1 MQAFSINCISL
12 SRRIGCES
20 CGESKILYIK
30 CALCTDVSSQYCAAC
45 FSDFKSAFS
54 PSPKGK
60 SVSSY
65 TFYMVLNFAHITL
78 KKNAIRP
85 NFISS
90 LSVAITRGKYSV
102 SVQYCTNFAISPLLF
117 IFFSE
122 NSSWFRTFPMEGR
135 ISSAPKVASFDTSPF
150 VYNSNK

>member
-1 MQAFSINCISL
+1 MKAFNIDFISL
-12 SRRIGCES
+12 SWRIGCES
-20 CGESKILYIK
+20 CSESKILYIK
-30 CALCTDVSSQYCAAC
+30 FALRTDVSSQYCAAC
-45 FSDFKSAFS
+45 FSDFKLAFS

-65 TFYMVLNFAHITL
+65 TFCMVLNFAHITL
-78 KKNAIRP
+78 KNAIQP
-85 NFISS
+85 NSISS
-90 LSVAITRGKYSV
+90 SSVAITRGNYSA

-122 NSSWFRTFPMEGR
+122 NSSWFRTFSMEGR